1 MKNGALG
8 AQDEKR
14 PRDYCDV
21 DDGML
26 IPWLNMDREMDTVG
40 SRNGEWKFGKKTYCY
55 NLKLHHTCLHGIRP
69 THIPSLTKTTEQ
81 LF

>member
-1 MKNGALG
+1 MYWVISVKYVHVYLTMDKKGAPG

-26 IPWLNMDREMDTVG
+26 IPWLKTDWKMDIVG
-40 SRNGEWKFGKKTYCY
+40 SRNGEWKFDKNTY
-55 NLKLHHTCLHGIRP
+55 I
-69 THIPSLTKTTEQ
+69 
-81 LF
+81 